1 MAKCS
6 PLALDKAVR
15 EFGPDLVVI
24 STHPEERSTWL
35 RQGVVDQAR
44 KRYPDIDIEHVVVEP
59 VQAS

>member
-35 RQGVVDQAR
+35 RQGVVAQAR
-44 KRYPDIDIEHVVVEP
+44 KRYHEITIEHVVVEP
-59 VQAS
+59 VQTS